1 MMRRL
6 DATTPLFDAAL
17 DQLLEFVV
25 ARDPQV
31 VTTVSAIIDAV
42 QRRGDAALLEYTNR
56 YDQREIEDATLLEV
70 PVPRLAQALDRIEP
84 AQREALREAAVRID
98 EFHRRQRQ
106 ESWQYHDAGGTL
118 LGQRVTPL
126 DGV

>member
-56 YDQREIEDATLLEV
+56 YDQREIEDATLL
-70 PVPRLAQALDRIEP
+70 
-84 AQREALREAAVRID
+84 
-98 EFHRRQRQ
+98 
-106 ESWQYHDAGGTL
+106 
-118 LGQRVTPL
+118 
-126 DGV
+126 